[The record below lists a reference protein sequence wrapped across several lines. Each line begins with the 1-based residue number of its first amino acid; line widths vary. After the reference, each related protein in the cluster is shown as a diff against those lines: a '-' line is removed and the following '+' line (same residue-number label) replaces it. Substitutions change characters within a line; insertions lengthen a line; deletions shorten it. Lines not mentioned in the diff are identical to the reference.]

1 MLVQWIVFLID
12 QGTAL
17 DLRSFGLRPRTIEG
31 LIGILTYPL
40 LHSGWEHITNN
51 SVTAFVLLFGMF
63 SFYGRLGWQVLV
75 WSWIMSGVWM
85 WIAARDGNHIGFSG
99 VIYAL
104 ASFIFFAGVIRKYFR
119 LMALSAVVVFLYGS
133 MVWGVFPMNPQISW
147 EGHLFGAIAGI
158 ILAFYFKQSGPQRPK
173 YSWELVEEEDSL
185 DFESQFI
192 AEDDV
197 EDKDIKKEPSTNS
210 DGPIQIQYIYKKKS
224 TD

>member
-1 MLVQWIVFLID
+1 MFFID

-63 SFYGRLGWQVLV
+63 SFYGRLGWQVLA
-75 WSWIMSGVWM
+75 WSWIMSGLWM

-133 MVWGVFPMNPQISW
+133 MVWGIFPMNPQISW

-173 YSWELVEEEDSL
+173 YSWELEEEEDGL
-185 DFESQFI
+185 DFESQFM
-192 AEDDV
+192 EENDV
-197 EDKDIKKEPSTNS
+197 ENKDINKEPSTNA
-210 DGPIQIQYIYKKKS
+210 DGPIQIQYVYKKKS

>member
-1 MLVQWIVFLID
+1 VFFID

-63 SFYGRLGWQVLV
+63 SFYGRLGWQVLA
-75 WSWIMSGVWM
+75 WSWIMSGLWM

-133 MVWGVFPMNPQISW
+133 MVWGIFPMNPQISW

-173 YSWELVEEEDSL
+173 YSWELEEEEDGL
-185 DFESQFI
+185 DFESQFM
-192 AEDDV
+192 EENDV
-197 EDKDIKKEPSTNS
+197 ENKDINKEPSTNA
-210 DGPIQIQYIYKKKS
+210 DGPIQIQYVYKKKS